1 MAPSER
7 YPVIIDLAEG
17 HPHFIARDA
26 LAESLASDIFRS
38 RCIEVE
44 FPSPANSFR
53 YRLLASTTVGYIPF
67 GSGLLIRIQPKVG
80 IHNIFRMLE
89 VAYRLKSF
97 QWRDGLVDVSDLAD
111 IFERLASILARRVLD
126 RGRKGL
132 HRSYVETRDDLQ
144 LIRGRVDTRETSLS
158 LLKGVLAV
166 RCEFEEHTS
175 DIDDNRIL
183 LYTLS
188 LLSRMS
194 MRRIDVRKEVN
205 GARRL
210 LQGAASLRV
219 VGASECVHRVYNR
232 LNEDYRPLHALCR
245 FFLHHTGPALS
256 SGKKSLIPFT
266 VEMPGL
272 FELFVSEWLKTKVPP
287 NILVRSQHKAVLDSA
302 GSLFFRVDIA
312 LFDRSSDRCIA
323 VLDTKYK
330 SAEIPSESDI
340 QQIVAY
346 AVKMG
351 ASNGYLIYPSST
363 TRKIDLQVGTVRVRS
378 IVFALSGDLDMAGD
392 IFITSLFGVADLL
405 TAPTGFMSA
414 G

>member
-1 MAPSER
+1 MGPSER
-7 YPVIIDLAEG
+7 YPTIIDLAEG
-17 HPHFIARDA
+17 QPHLIARDA
-26 LAESLASDIFRS
+26 LSESLASDIFRS
-38 RCIEVE
+38 HRIDVE
-44 FPSPANSFR
+44 FPSPANSFQ

-67 GSGLLIRIQPKVG
+67 GSRLLIRIQPKVG
-80 IHNIFRMLE
+80 IQNIFRMLE

-97 QWRDGLVDVSDLAD
+97 QWRDGLVNVSDLAD
-111 IFERLASILARRVLD
+111 LFERLASILARRVLD

-132 HRSYVETRDDLQ
+132 YRGYVETRDDLQ
-144 LIRGRVDTRETSLS
+144 LVRGRIDARETSLS

-166 RCEFEEHTS
+166 TCEFEEHTS

-183 LYTLS
+183 LYTLTV
-188 LLSRMS
+188 LARMS
-194 MRRIDVRKEVN
+194 LGRIEVRREVN

-219 VGASECVHRVYNR
+219 VDASECIHRVYNR

-245 FFLHHTGPALS
+245 FVLQHTGPALS
-256 SGKKSLIPFT
+256 PGKKPLIPFT

-287 NILVRSQHKAVLDSA
+287 NILVRSQHKVVLDSA

-312 LFDRSSDRCIA
+312 LFDRSSDVCVA

-330 SAEIPSESDI
+330 SAEFPAESDI

-351 ASNGYLIYPSST
+351 ASNGLLIYPSST
-363 TRKIDLQVGTVRVRS
+363 TRNIDLQVGTVRVRS
-378 IVFALSGDLDMAGD
+378 IVFALGGDLDLAGD
-392 IFITSLFGVADLL
+392 VFIASLFGQADLL
-405 TAPTGFMSA
+405 KARKAS
-414 G
+414 